1 VLFDQFADPG
11 NRQAPCFGDAEC
23 LKFGVLQTDM
33 RVEAAARSG
42 DSIRWN
48 RLVGRQTVLRAEF
61 SQVLRNAVM

>member
-1 VLFDQFADPG
+1 LEG
-11 NRQAPCFGDAEC
+11 

-42 DSIRWN
+42 ESIRWN

-61 SQVLRNAVM
+61 SQVLRNAVT